1 MSRKTPAQER
11 YISALRRGKS
21 KEEAEWTRDNPPG
34 MCRQHPDR
42 AAWSPQKRDC
52 EECRKAKRNAAQ
64 AKERAKLVTSKCQ
77 KCGKD
82 FQSKKYAYRVNCPDC
97 HAGKGAS
104 KKPKDPKPVKKPVQ
118 KPLIVAPSSR
128 PGPKT
133 RIEPLPSQILDTPAE
148 RAKVAELMA
157 KARIEREKNTA
168 AQSRWDRASI
178 WS

>member
-34 MCRQHPDR
+34 TCRQHPER

-77 KCGKD
+77 KCGKE
-82 FQSKKYAYRVNCPDC
+82 FRSKKYAYRVNCPDC
-97 HAGKGAS
+97 HAGKSAE
-104 KKPKDPKPVKKPVQ
+104 KKPKAPKPAKVYVAKPLAIAPSKPVE
-118 KPLIVAPSSR
+118 AP
-128 PGPKT
+128 KEY
-133 RIEPLPSQILDTPAE
+133 RI
-148 RAKVAELMA
+148 
-157 KARIEREKNTA
+157 IERHDQPITVIPPTYRPTLRNYWGDKSGAKWTA
-168 AQSRWDRASI
+168 ADD
-178 WS
+178 